1 MVRGSSNG
9 AGLSADS
16 GLTCA
21 RPYSAGPSR
30 YSTLS
35 CCALL
40 CEQVAV
46 VVEQL
51 HLDRGLV
58 DSTGWQ
64 AVRLVT
70 HDSAFAFR
78 PGEICRPVGGLGLA
92 PPFVRTNP
100 RDAASLG
107 FPVFGAAFQS
117 MTQARLE
124 SIDCFGR
131 GDAFDL
137 RAD

>member
-1 MVRGSSNG
+1 M
-9 AGLSADS
+9 
-16 GLTCA
+16 
-21 RPYSAGPSR
+21 
-30 YSTLS
+30 
-35 CCALL
+35 
-40 CEQVAV
+40 
-46 VVEQL
+46 
-51 HLDRGLV
+51 
-58 DSTGWQ
+58 
-64 AVRLVT
+64 
-70 HDSAFAFR
+70 
-78 PGEICRPVGGLGLA
+78 GGLGLV

-137 RAD
+137 RADQPAVDVEVRLRNYPAGHRWIAVLT